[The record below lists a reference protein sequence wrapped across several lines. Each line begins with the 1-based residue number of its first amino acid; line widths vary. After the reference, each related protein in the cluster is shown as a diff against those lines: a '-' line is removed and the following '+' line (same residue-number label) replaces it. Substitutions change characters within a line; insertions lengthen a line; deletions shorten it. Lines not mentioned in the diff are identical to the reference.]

1 LNRSRK
7 TECTDDA
14 DTDADRGKAHP
25 LAHDHRRD
33 TERIGAER
41 KANANLAGTR
51 RPRNLPSPC
60 RAHRMGRMCGD
71 RRVRAT
77 WLLLV
82 LYTGLCLGVCAI
94 VIAKFEL
101 PCCPDVRYEEAS
113 LTACCS
119 SDPASSELSVM
130 IHTATPPS
138 EMLFVVTPRA
148 TNNDPRLHNRRIP
161 FHPSNPQALLSTF
174 LI

>member
-1 LNRSRK
+1 
-7 TECTDDA
+7 
-14 DTDADRGKAHP
+14 
-25 LAHDHRRD
+25 
-33 TERIGAER
+33 
-41 KANANLAGTR
+41 
-51 RPRNLPSPC
+51 
-60 RAHRMGRMCGD
+60 MGRMHGD

-94 VIAKFEL
+94 ALAKFEL

-119 SDPASSELSVM
+119 GDPSASSELPVM
-130 IHTATPPS
+130 IHTAALPS
-138 EMLFVVTPRA
+138 EVLFVITPRA
-148 TNNDPRLHNRRIP
+148 TNDTDSRLRNHRVS

>member
-1 LNRSRK
+1 MM
-7 TECTDDA
+7 
-14 DTDADRGKAHP
+14 GG
-25 LAHDHRRD
+25 DH
-33 TERIGAER
+33 
-41 KANANLAGTR
+41 
-51 RPRNLPSPC
+51 
-60 RAHRMGRMCGD
+60 
-71 RRVRAT
+71 RVRAT

-82 LYTGLCLGVCAI
+82 LYTGLCFGACAI

-119 SDPASSELSVM
+119 SDPSASSELPVM

-138 EMLFVVTPRA
+138 ELLFVITPRA
-148 TNNDPRLHNRRIP
+148 TNTDPRPHNRRIP
-161 FHPSNPQALLSTF
+161 FHPANPQALLSTF